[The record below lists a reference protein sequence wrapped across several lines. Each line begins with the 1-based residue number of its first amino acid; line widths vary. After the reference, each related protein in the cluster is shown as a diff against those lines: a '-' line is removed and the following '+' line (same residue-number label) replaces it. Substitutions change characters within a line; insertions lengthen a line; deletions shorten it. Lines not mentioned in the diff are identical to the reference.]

1 MLLILLEYVKIIK
14 ANFIYISC
22 FFLNGIIY
30 ILLIHQSMQHDIL
43 YKKKKRIDHICLKN
57 I

>member
-14 ANFIYISC
+14 ANFIYILC

-43 YKKKKRIDHICLKN
+43 YKKKKKGLIIYA
-57 I
+57 